1 MKLRH
6 LLVTCLIGSFAVAS
20 PPRADAGAAE
30 ATTKAK
36 PALELGMTPEQI
48 MAAIGKPQEVKP
60 MPSAE
65 GKAEVWTYR
74 RVLHREVVQVA
85 ASTRDV
91 PVYLGA
97 FSSQLQERGIG
108 DAGPGTAKEF
118 IYNQV
123 RRTKYQVTALL
134 VFEGQLTSA
143 KQWVEVKDDVVY

>member
-6 LLVTCLIGSFAVAS
+6 LLVTFLIGSFAVAS

-48 MAAIGKPQEVKP
+48 LAAIGKPQEVKP
-60 MPSAE
+60 MPTAE

-91 PVYLGA
+91 PVYLGVY
-97 FSSQLQERGIG
+97 SSEL
-108 DAGPGTAKEF
+108 GTAKEF

>member
-60 MPSAE
+60 MSTAE

-91 PVYLGA
+91 PVYLGVY
-97 FSSQLQERGIG
+97 SSEL
-108 DAGPGTAKEF
+108 GTAKEF
-118 IYNQV
+118 NYNQV

>member
-6 LLVTCLIGSFAVAS
+6 LLVTCLIGSFAVAT
-20 PPRADAGAAE
+20 PPRADGGAAE
-30 ATTKAK
+30 TTTKAK

-60 MPSAE
+60 MPTAE

-91 PVYLGA
+91 PVYLGVY
-97 FSSQLQERGIG
+97 SSEL
-108 DAGPGTAKEF
+108 GTAKEF

-134 VFEGQLTSA
+134 VFEGQLASA

>member
-48 MAAIGKPQEVKP
+48 LAAIGKPQEVKP
-60 MPSAE
+60 MPTAE

-91 PVYLGA
+91 PVYLGVY
-97 FSSQLQERGIG
+97 SSEL
-108 DAGPGTAKEF
+108 GTAKEF

-134 VFEGQLTSA
+134 VFEGQLASA